1 MADTS
6 AFKQMILV
14 EASTS
19 SPRIRLRLVQTFQ
32 QPESMV
38 RIGSLL
44 APSLPP
50 SRQLQTELYSWRYC
64 LCHAACSWQAPRS
77 YLKDLYK

>member
-1 MADTS
+1 MAGTS
-6 AFKQMILV
+6 AFKQIFLV
-14 EASTS
+14 QASTS
-19 SPRIRLRLVQTFQ
+19 SPRMRLRLVQTFQ

-50 SRQLQTELYSWRYC
+50 SRQLRTELYSWQHC
-64 LCHAACSWQAPRS
+64 VCHAACSWQAPRP
-77 YLKDLYK
+77 YLKGLYK